1 MKILRG
7 FGGETKVLYVYYVDS
22 FYLIFRQSFM
32 DDIHRVSQV
41 TVRLLLN
48 LVRLQHGWSEV
59 SEVSDVTKEPEVI
72 LP

>member
-1 MKILRG
+1 MEDIQ
-7 FGGETKVLYVYYVDS
+7 LY
-22 FYLIFRQSFM
+22 
-32 DDIHRVSQV
+32 IHRVSQV

-59 SEVSDVTKEPEVI
+59 SEVSDVTKVPEVI